1 MHKFIKRIGGDKD
14 LEQNLEQNIDYTV
27 EHTVAQNIDYNINH
41 NTDHN
46 IEQNKVHNIEHN
58 IEQNKGYNK
67 DYNKECN
74 IKQNIDYN
82 NMEFESNDQFNRFLL
97 YTYLKSSYLANNATE
112 KEAIEETEQLMLK
125 HKDNLFGYHGI
136 AYQLGATNLEFFSM
150 YFLQNIFIGEGKAT
164 IAPIHSAI
172 WQEVQDTILDKS
184 NIQQIEYLL
193 PRGTGKSTF
202 ISLVAAI
209 WCSVYKYKSYTL
221 IASAIGDTASTFIRN
236 IKIALEGNNR
246 IEKAFG
252 KLYDTKKCINNT
264 EQIELTNKTMIQ
276 SISASSTLRGKS
288 YGNTRVELLLL
299 DKQNC
304 PCAIEI

>member
-1 MHKFIKRIGGDKD
+1 
-14 LEQNLEQNIDYTV
+14 LEQNIDHSIDYNI
-27 EHTVAQNIDYNINH
+27 EHSIEQNIGYNIEHDIGHIIDYNMDYNIEQNIDYNI
-41 NTDHN
+41 
-46 IEQNKVHNIEHN
+46 EHN
-58 IEQNKGYNK
+58 ISHNMN
-67 DYNKECN
+67 
-74 IKQNIDYN
+74 YN
-82 NMEFESNDQFNRFLL
+82 NMEFDNNDQFNRFLL
-97 YTYLKSSYLANNATE
+97 YTYIKSSYLANNATE
-112 KEAIEETEQLMLK
+112 KEAIEATEQLMLK

-202 ISLVAAI
+202 ISLVVAI

-264 EQIELTNKTMIQ
+264 EQIELANKTMMQ

-299 DKQNC
+299 DKRNC